1 MRPLKDIK
9 KTTPE
14 AIAAMLMVE
23 SNSDSADKGM
33 KLVKEAAS
41 FGLNLRDYLV
51 LSVDTK
57 GAEKWKGYNGYE
69 AIKVALNL
77 PHANDFEAGIT
88 LQAAANTFNT
98 YAGTRAMFPE
108 VIDDMLK
115 FKTLQDNKV
124 ENIAS
129 IVGQSRTVSQRE
141 MISTYYEDDLA
152 DGSTNTNTIAE
163 LGKIPVNSVR
173 TSQSSV
179 NFGKRGS
186 GIELSY
192 EFTREASLDVISPFA
207 ARIARTLEKSK
218 VAAATSILINGD
230 GVNPAAEVQLFRSA
244 AFGATANGLVSENY
258 KALAKFLM
266 SNANKGYVFDTFV
279 VNFDVYVDLMFLA
292 QPVVGAGLSTV
303 DFMQNKG
310 APAISTTLPFMNG
323 MINVVLSS
331 TVPANKIIAMTKAE
345 CIEEL
350 IMAGGNISESERSIT
365 NQSITYVKTEETGY
379 KLAVPKARVILDL
392 TTAPPP

>member
-1 MRPLKDIK
+1 MRPLSDIK

-14 AIAAMLMVE
+14 AVAALLMTI
-23 SNSDSADKGM
+23 SKSDSKENGM
-33 KLVKEAAS
+33 ALVKEAAS
-41 FGLNLRDYLV
+41 FGLNLRDYLT
-51 LSVDTK
+51 LAVDTK
-57 GAEKWKGYNGYE
+57 GGEDKWKGYNGYE

-179 NFGKRGS
+179 SFGKRGS

-192 EFTREASLDVISPFA
+192 EFTREASLDIISPFA

-218 VAAATSILINGD
+218 VAAATNILIYGD
-230 GVNPAAEVQLFRSA
+230 GVNVAAEVQAFSG
-244 AFGATANGLVSENY
+244 FGATGGAINAANY

-266 SNANKGYVFDTFV
+266 SNANNGYVFDTFV
-279 VNFDVYVDLMFLA
+279 VNFDMYVELMFMA
-292 QPVVGAGLSTV
+292 QPVIGAGAISTV
-303 DFMQNKG
+303 DFMVGKG

-323 MINVVLSS
+323 MVNVVLSS
-331 TVPANKIIAMTKAE
+331 SVPAKRIIAMTKAE

-350 IMAGGNISESERSIT
+350 VMAGGNISESERSIT

-379 KLAVPKARVILDL
+379 KLAVPKARVVLDV
-392 TTAPPP
+392 AA

>member
-9 KTTPE
+9 RTTPE
-14 AIAAMLMVE
+14 AIAALLMVE

-41 FGLNLRDYLV
+41 FGLNLRDYLI
-51 LSVDTK
+51 LAVDTK
-57 GAEKWKGYNGYE
+57 GADKWKGYNGYE

-152 DGSTNTNTIAE
+152 DGSVDTFTIAE
-163 LGKIPVNSVR
+163 LGKIPVRSVR

-192 EFTREASLDVISPFA
+192 EFTREASLDIISPFA

-230 GVNPAAEVQLFRSA
+230 GVNPAAEVQTFSS
-244 AFGATANGLVSENY
+244 FGATGGVISAANY

-266 SNANKGYVFDTFV
+266 SNANNGYVFDTFV
-279 VNFDVYVDLMFLA
+279 VNFDMYVELMFMA
-292 QPVVGAGLSTV
+292 QPVIGAGAISTV
-303 DFMQNKG
+303 DFMVGKG

-323 MINVVLSS
+323 MVNVVLSS
-331 TVPANKIIAMTKAE
+331 SVPAGKIIAMTKAE

-350 IMAGGNISESERSIT
+350 VMAGGNISESERSIT

-379 KLAVPKARVILDL
+379 KLAVPKARVVLNV
-392 TTAPPP
+392 AA

>member
-1 MRPLKDIK
+1 MRPLSDIK

-152 DGSTNTNTIAE
+152 DGSVNTFTIAE
-163 LGKIPVNSVR
+163 LGKIPVRSVR

-192 EFTREASLDVISPFA
+192 EFTRDASLDIVTPFA
-207 ARIARTLEKSK
+207 ARIARALEKSK

-230 GVNPAAEVQLFRSA
+230 GVNAAAEVQTFSS
-244 AFGATANGLVSENY
+244 FGATGGVISAANY

-266 SNANKGYVFDTFV
+266 SNANNGYVFDTFV
-279 VNFDVYVDLMFLA
+279 VNFDMYVELMFMA
-292 QPVVGAGLSTV
+292 QPVIGAGAISTV
-303 DFMQNKG
+303 DFMVGKG

-323 MINVVLSS
+323 MVNVVLSS
-331 TVPANKIIAMTKAE
+331 SVPAGKIIAMTKAE

-350 IMAGGNISESERSIT
+350 VMAGGNISESERSIT

-379 KLAVPKARVILDL
+379 KLAVPKARVILNV
-392 TTAPPP
+392 AA

>member
-1 MRPLKDIK
+1 MRPLSDIK

-14 AIAAMLMVE
+14 AVAALLMTI
-23 SNSDSADKGM
+23 SKSDSKENGM
-33 KLVKEAAS
+33 ALVKEAAS
-41 FGLNLRDYLV
+41 FGLNLRDYLT
-51 LSVDTK
+51 LAVDTK
-57 GAEKWKGYNGYE
+57 GGEDKWKGYTGYE

-141 MISTYYEDDLA
+141 MISTYYEDDIA
-152 DGSTNTNTIAE
+152 DGSVNTFTIAE
-163 LGKIPVNSVR
+163 LGKIPVRSVR

-192 EFTREASLDVISPFA
+192 EFARDASLDIITPFA
-207 ARIARTLEKSK
+207 ARIARALEKSK
-218 VAAATSILINGD
+218 VAAATNILIYGD
-230 GVNPAAEVQLFRSA
+230 GVNPMAEVQAFSG
-244 AFGATANGLVSENY
+244 FGATGGAINAANY

-266 SNANKGYVFDTFV
+266 SNANNGYVFDTFV
-279 VNFDVYVDLMFLA
+279 VNFDMYVELMFMA
-292 QPVVGAGLSTV
+292 QPVIGAGAISTV
-303 DFMQNKG
+303 DFMVGKG

-323 MINVVLSS
+323 MVNVVLSS
-331 TVPANKIIAMTKAE
+331 SVPANRIIAMTKAE

-350 IMAGGNISESERSIT
+350 VMAGGNISESERSIT

-379 KLAVPKARVILDL
+379 KLAVPKARVVLDV
-392 TTAPPP
+392 AA

>member
-1 MRPLKDIK
+1 MRPLSDIK

-14 AIAAMLMVE
+14 AVAALLMTI
-23 SNSDSADKGM
+23 SKSDSKENGM
-33 KLVKEAAS
+33 ALVKEAAS
-41 FGLNLRDYLV
+41 FGLNLRDYLT
-51 LSVDTK
+51 LAVDTK
-57 GAEKWKGYNGYE
+57 GGEDKWKGYNGYE

-152 DGSTNTNTIAE
+152 DGSVDTFTIAE
-163 LGKIPVNSVR
+163 LGKIPVRSVR

-179 NFGKRGS
+179 NFGIRGS

-192 EFTREASLDVISPFA
+192 EFTREASLDIIAPFA
-207 ARIARTLEKSK
+207 ARIARALEKSK

-230 GVNPAAEVQLFRSA
+230 GVNAAAEVQTFSS
-244 AFGATANGLVSENY
+244 FGATGGVISAANY

-266 SNANKGYVFDTFV
+266 SNANNGYVFDTFV
-279 VNFDVYVDLMFLA
+279 VNFDMYVELMFMA
-292 QPVVGAGLSTV
+292 QPVIGAGAISTV
-303 DFMQNKG
+303 DFMVGKG

-323 MINVVLSS
+323 MVNVVLSS
-331 TVPANKIIAMTKAE
+331 SVPAGKIIAMTKAE

-350 IMAGGNISESERSIT
+350 VMAGGNISESERSIT

-379 KLAVPKARVILDL
+379 KLAVPKARVILNV
-392 TTAPPP
+392 AA

>member
-1 MRPLKDIK
+1 MRPLSDIK

-14 AIAAMLMVE
+14 AVAALLMTI
-23 SNSDSADKGM
+23 SKSDSKENGM
-33 KLVKEAAS
+33 ALVKEAAS
-41 FGLNLRDYLV
+41 FGLNLRDYLT
-51 LSVDTK
+51 LAVDTK
-57 GAEKWKGYNGYE
+57 GGEDKWKGYNGYE

-141 MISTYYEDDLA
+141 MISTYYEDDIA
-152 DGSTNTNTIAE
+152 DGSVNTFTIAE
-163 LGKIPVNSVR
+163 LGKIPVRSVR

-192 EFTREASLDVISPFA
+192 EFARDASLDIITPFA
-207 ARIARTLEKSK
+207 ARIARALEKSK

-230 GVNPAAEVQLFRSA
+230 GVNPMAEVQAFSG
-244 AFGATANGLVSENY
+244 FGATGGAINAANY

-266 SNANKGYVFDTFV
+266 SNANNGYVFDTFV
-279 VNFDVYVDLMFLA
+279 VNFDMYVELMFMA
-292 QPVVGAGLSTV
+292 QPVIGAGAISTV
-303 DFMQNKG
+303 DFMVGKG

-323 MINVVLSS
+323 MVNVVLSS
-331 TVPANKIIAMTKAE
+331 SVPANRIIAMTKAE

-350 IMAGGNISESERSIT
+350 VMAGGNISESERSIT

-379 KLAVPKARVILDL
+379 KLAVPKARVVLDV
-392 TTAPPP
+392 AA

>member
-1 MRPLKDIK
+1 MRPLSDIK

-14 AIAAMLMVE
+14 AVAALLMTI
-23 SNSDSADKGM
+23 SKSDSKENGM
-33 KLVKEAAS
+33 ALVKEAAS
-41 FGLNLRDYLV
+41 FGLNLRDYLT

-57 GAEKWKGYNGYE
+57 GGEDKWKGYNGYE

-152 DGSTNTNTIAE
+152 DGSVDTFTIAE
-163 LGKIPVNSVR
+163 LGKIPVRSVR

-192 EFTREASLDVISPFA
+192 EFTREASLDIIAPFA
-207 ARIARTLEKSK
+207 ARIARALEKSK

-230 GVNPAAEVQLFRSA
+230 GVNAAAEVQAFSS
-244 AFGATANGLVSENY
+244 FGATGGVISAANY

-266 SNANKGYVFDTFV
+266 SNANNGYVFDTFV
-279 VNFDVYVDLMFLA
+279 VNFDMYVELMFMS

-310 APAISTTLPFMNG
+310 TPAISTTLPFMNG
-323 MINVVLSS
+323 MVNVVLSS
-331 TVPANKIIAMTKAE
+331 SVPAGKIIAMTKAE

-350 IMAGGNISESERSIT
+350 VMAGGNISESERSIT

-379 KLAVPKARVILDL
+379 KLAVPKARVVLNV
-392 TTAPPP
+392 AA

>member
-9 KTTPE
+9 RTTPE
-14 AIAAMLMVE
+14 AIAALLMVE

-41 FGLNLRDYLV
+41 FGLNLRDYLI
-51 LSVDTK
+51 LAVDTK
-57 GAEKWKGYNGYE
+57 GADKWKGYNGYE

-179 NFGKRGS
+179 SFGKRGS

-192 EFTREASLDVISPFA
+192 EFTREASLDIISPFA

-230 GVNPAAEVQLFRSA
+230 GVNPAAEVQTFSS
-244 AFGATANGLVSENY
+244 FGATGGVISAANY

-266 SNANKGYVFDTFV
+266 SNANNGYVFDTFV
-279 VNFDVYVDLMFLA
+279 VNFDMYVELMFMS
-292 QPVVGAGLSTV
+292 QPVIGTATGAISPV
-303 DFMQNKG
+303 DYMNSKG

-323 MINVVLSS
+323 MVNVVLSS
-331 TVPANKIIAMTKAE
+331 SVPAGKIIAMTKAE

-350 IMAGGNISESERSIT
+350 VMAGGNISESERSIA

-379 KLAVPKARVILDL
+379 KLAVPKARVVLNV
-392 TTAPPP
+392 AA

>member
-1 MRPLKDIK
+1 MRPLKDIVR
-9 KTTPE
+9 TTPE
-14 AIAAMLMVE
+14 AVAALLMTI
-23 SNSDSADKGM
+23 SKSDSKENGM
-33 KLVKEAAS
+33 ALVKEAAS
-41 FGLNLRDYLV
+41 FGLNLRDYLT
-51 LSVDTK
+51 LAVDTK
-57 GAEKWKGYNGYE
+57 GGEDKWKGYNGYE

-152 DGSTNTNTIAE
+152 DGSVDTFTIAE
-163 LGKIPVNSVR
+163 LGKIPVRSVR

-192 EFTREASLDVISPFA
+192 EFTREASLDIIAPFA
-207 ARIARTLEKSK
+207 ARIARALEKSK

-230 GVNPAAEVQLFRSA
+230 GVNAAAEVQTFSS
-244 AFGATANGLVSENY
+244 FGATGGVISAANY

-266 SNANKGYVFDTFV
+266 SNANNGYVFDTFV
-279 VNFDVYVDLMFLA
+279 VNFDMYVELMFMA
-292 QPVVGAGLSTV
+292 QPVIGAGAISTV
-303 DFMQNKG
+303 DFMVGKG

-323 MINVVLSS
+323 MVNVVLSS
-331 TVPANKIIAMTKAE
+331 SVPAGKIIAMTKAE

-350 IMAGGNISESERSIT
+350 VMAGGNISESERSIT

-379 KLAVPKARVILDL
+379 KLAVPKARVILNV
-392 TTAPPP
+392 AA

>member
-1 MRPLKDIK
+1 MRPLKDIVR
-9 KTTPE
+9 TTPE

-152 DGSTNTNTIAE
+152 DGSVNTFTIAE
-163 LGKIPVNSVR
+163 LGKIPVRSVR

-192 EFTREASLDVISPFA
+192 EFTRDASLDIVTPFA
-207 ARIARTLEKSK
+207 ARIARALEKSK

-230 GVNPAAEVQLFRSA
+230 GVNAAAEVQTFSS
-244 AFGATANGLVSENY
+244 FGATGGVISAANY

-266 SNANKGYVFDTFV
+266 SNANNGYVFDTFV
-279 VNFDVYVDLMFLA
+279 VNFDMYVELMFMA
-292 QPVVGAGLSTV
+292 QPVIGAGAISTV
-303 DFMQNKG
+303 DFMVGKG

-323 MINVVLSS
+323 MVNVVLSS
-331 TVPANKIIAMTKAE
+331 SVPAGKIIAMTKAE

-350 IMAGGNISESERSIT
+350 VMAGGNISESERSIT

-379 KLAVPKARVILDL
+379 KLAVPKARVILNV
-392 TTAPPP
+392 AA

>member
-1 MRPLKDIK
+1 MRPLSDIK

-14 AIAAMLMVE
+14 AVAALLMTI
-23 SNSDSADKGM
+23 SKSDSKENGM
-33 KLVKEAAS
+33 ALVKEAAS
-41 FGLNLRDYLV
+41 FGLNLRDYLT
-51 LSVDTK
+51 LAVDTK
-57 GAEKWKGYNGYE
+57 GGEDKWKGYTGYE
-69 AIKVALNL
+69 AMKVVLNL
-77 PHANDFEAGIT
+77 PHANDFEQGIT

-152 DGSTNTNTIAE
+152 DGSVDTFTIAE
-163 LGKIPVNSVR
+163 LGKIPVRSVR

-192 EFTREASLDVISPFA
+192 EFTREASLDIIAPFA
-207 ARIARTLEKSK
+207 ARIARALEKSK

-230 GVNPAAEVQLFRSA
+230 GVNAAAEVQTFSS
-244 AFGATANGLVSENY
+244 FGATGGVISAANY

-266 SNANKGYVFDTFV
+266 SNANNGYVFDTFV
-279 VNFDVYVDLMFLA
+279 VNFDMYVELMFMA
-292 QPVVGAGLSTV
+292 QPVIGAGAISTV
-303 DFMQNKG
+303 DFMVGKG

-323 MINVVLSS
+323 MVNVVLSS
-331 TVPANKIIAMTKAE
+331 SVPAGKIIAMTKAE

-350 IMAGGNISESERSIT
+350 VMAGGNISESERSIT

-379 KLAVPKARVILDL
+379 KLAVPKARVILNV
-392 TTAPPP
+392 AA

>member
-1 MRPLKDIK
+1 MRPLSDIK

-77 PHANDFEAGIT
+77 PHANDFEQGIT

-152 DGSTNTNTIAE
+152 DGSVNTFTIAE
-163 LGKIPVNSVR
+163 LGKIPVRSVR

-192 EFTREASLDVISPFA
+192 EFTRDASLDIVTPFA
-207 ARIARTLEKSK
+207 ARIARALEKSK
-218 VAAATSILINGD
+218 VAAATNILIYGD
-230 GVNPAAEVQLFRSA
+230 GVNPMAEVQAFSG
-244 AFGATANGLVSENY
+244 FGATGGAINAANY

-266 SNANKGYVFDTFV
+266 SNANNGYVFDTFV
-279 VNFDVYVDLMFLA
+279 VNFDMYVELMFMS
-292 QPVVGAGLSTV
+292 QPVVGAGLSQV

-323 MINVVLSS
+323 MVNVVLSS
-331 TVPANKIIAMTKAE
+331 SVPANQIIAMTKAE

-350 IMAGGNISESERSIT
+350 VMAGGNISESERSIT

-379 KLAVPKARVILDL
+379 KLAVPKARVILDV
-392 TTAPPP
+392 AA

>member
-1 MRPLKDIK
+1 MRPLKDIVR
-9 KTTPE
+9 TTPE

-33 KLVKEAAS
+33 RLVKEAAS

-51 LSVDTK
+51 LAVDTK

-77 PHANDFEAGIT
+77 PHANDFEQGIT

-152 DGSTNTNTIAE
+152 DGSVDTFTIAE
-163 LGKIPVNSVR
+163 LGKIPVRSVR

-192 EFTREASLDVISPFA
+192 EFTREASLDIITPFA
-207 ARIARTLEKSK
+207 ARIARALEKSK

-230 GVNPAAEVQLFRSA
+230 GVNAAAEVQNFST
-244 AFGATANGLVSENY
+244 FGATGGVISAANY

-266 SNANKGYVFDTFV
+266 SNANNGYVFDTFV
-279 VNFDVYVDLMFLA
+279 VNFDMYVELMFMS
-292 QPVVGAGLSTV
+292 QPVVGAGLSQV

-323 MINVVLSS
+323 MVNVVLSS
-331 TVPANKIIAMTKAE
+331 SVPAGKIVAMTKAE

-350 IMAGGNISESERSIT
+350 VMAGGNISESERSIT

-379 KLAVPKARVILDL
+379 KLAVPKARVVLNV
-392 TTAPPP
+392 AA

>member
-9 KTTPE
+9 RTTPE
-14 AIAAMLMVE
+14 AIAALLMVE

-41 FGLNLRDYLV
+41 FGLNLRDYLI
-51 LSVDTK
+51 LAVDTK
-57 GAEKWKGYNGYE
+57 GADKWKGYNGYE

-179 NFGKRGS
+179 SFGKRGS

-192 EFTREASLDVISPFA
+192 EFTREASLDIISPFA

-230 GVNPAAEVQLFRSA
+230 GVNPAAEVQTFSS
-244 AFGATANGLVSENY
+244 FGATGGVISAANY

-266 SNANKGYVFDTFV
+266 SNANNGYVFDTFV
-279 VNFDVYVDLMFLA
+279 VNFDMYVELMFMA
-292 QPVVGAGLSTV
+292 QPVIGAGAISTV
-303 DFMQNKG
+303 DFMVGKG

-323 MINVVLSS
+323 MVNVVLSS
-331 TVPANKIIAMTKAE
+331 SVPAGKIIAMTKAE

-350 IMAGGNISESERSIT
+350 VMAGGNISESERSIT

-379 KLAVPKARVILDL
+379 KLAVPKARVVLNV
-392 TTAPPP
+392 AA

>member
-1 MRPLKDIK
+1 MRPLSDIK

-14 AIAAMLMVE
+14 AVAALLMTI
-23 SNSDSADKGM
+23 SKSDSKENGM
-33 KLVKEAAS
+33 ALVKEAAS
-41 FGLNLRDYLV
+41 FGLNLRDYLT
-51 LSVDTK
+51 LAVDTK
-57 GAEKWKGYNGYE
+57 GGEDKWKGYNGYE

-179 NFGKRGS
+179 SFGKRGS

-192 EFTREASLDVISPFA
+192 EFTREASLDIIAPFA
-207 ARIARTLEKSK
+207 ARIARALEKSK

-230 GVNPAAEVQLFRSA
+230 GVNAAAEVQTFSS
-244 AFGATANGLVSENY
+244 FGATGGVISAANY

-266 SNANKGYVFDTFV
+266 SNANNGYVFDTFV
-279 VNFDVYVDLMFLA
+279 VNFDMYVELMFMA
-292 QPVVGAGLSTV
+292 QPVIGAGAISTV
-303 DFMQNKG
+303 DFMVGKG

-323 MINVVLSS
+323 MVNVVLSS
-331 TVPANKIIAMTKAE
+331 SVPAGKIIAMTKAE

-350 IMAGGNISESERSIT
+350 VMAGGNISESERSIT

-379 KLAVPKARVILDL
+379 KLAVPKARVILNV
-392 TTAPPP
+392 AA

>member
-1 MRPLKDIK
+1 MKPLKDIV

-14 AIAAMLMVE
+14 AIAALLMVE
-23 SNSDSADKGM
+23 STGDSADKGM
-33 KLVKEAAS
+33 KLVREAAS
-41 FGLNLRDYLV
+41 FGLSLRDYLT

-57 GAEKWKGYNGYE
+57 GADNKWKGLNGYE
-69 AIKVALNL
+69 AVKCALNL

-141 MISTYYEDDLA
+141 MISTYYEDDS
-152 DGSTNTNTIAE
+152 DDRKTYIVTE
-163 LGKIPVNSVR
+163 LGRIPVRSVR
-173 TSQSSV
+173 TSEASV
-179 NFGKRGS
+179 KFGKRGS
-186 GIELSY
+186 GIEMSY
-192 EFTREASLDVISPFA
+192 EFARDASLDILTPFA
-207 ARIARTLEKSK
+207 SRIARELEKSK
-218 VAAATSILINGD
+218 VAAATAILINGD
-230 GVNPAAEVQLFRSA
+230 GTNAAAAVQNFST
-244 AFGATANGLVSENY
+244 FGATGGVISSANY

-266 SNANKGYVFDTFV
+266 SNANAGYVFDTFI
-279 VNFDVYVDLMFLA
+279 VNFDMYVELMFMA
-292 QPVVGAGLSTV
+292 QPIIGAGATSPV
-303 DFMQNKG
+303 DYMTAKG

-323 MINVVLSS
+323 MVNVVLSS
-331 TVPANKIIAMTKAE
+331 AVPAGKIIAVTKAE
-345 CIEEL
+345 ALEEL
-350 IMAGGNISESERSIT
+350 VMAGGNIAESERSIL

-379 KLAVPKARVILDL
+379 KIAIPKARVVLDI
-392 TTAPPP
+392 TA

>member
-9 KTTPE
+9 RTTPE
-14 AIAAMLMVE
+14 AIAALLMVE

-41 FGLNLRDYLV
+41 FGLNLRDYLI
-51 LSVDTK
+51 LAVDTK
-57 GAEKWKGYNGYE
+57 GADKWKGYNGYE

-179 NFGKRGS
+179 SFGKRGS

-192 EFTREASLDVISPFA
+192 EFTREASLDIISPFA

-230 GVNPAAEVQLFRSA
+230 GVNPAAEVQTFSS
-244 AFGATANGLVSENY
+244 FGATGGVISAANY

-266 SNANKGYVFDTFV
+266 SNANNGYVFDTFV
-279 VNFDVYVDLMFLA
+279 VNFDMYVELMFMA
-292 QPVVGAGLSTV
+292 QPVLGAGAISTV
-303 DFMQNKG
+303 DFMVGKG

-323 MINVVLSS
+323 MVNVVLSS
-331 TVPANKIIAMTKAE
+331 SVPAGKIIAMTKAE

-350 IMAGGNISESERSIT
+350 VMAGGNISESERSIT

-379 KLAVPKARVILDL
+379 KLAVPKARVVLNV
-392 TTAPPP
+392 AA